1 MSQIYSP
8 KGKVSTAK
16 LVYHKAGCN
25 FQIAYISDKIET
37 IKGEQFATTNY
48 I

>member
-25 FQIAYISDKIET
+25 FQIET